1 MMLLLFVPET
11 IFNCVKTHYC
21 HFDFVLAVDVIIVV
35 IVEVDD
41 FFVVV
46 GSSNIWDMVVVVVDP
61 SILSQ
66 NWFNKMLLLLSN
78 SSLRPRTRS

>member
-1 MMLLLFVPET
+1 M
-11 IFNCVKTHYC
+11 
-21 HFDFVLAVDVIIVV
+21 
-35 IVEVDD
+35 

-66 NWFNKMLLLLSN
+66 NWFKRLLLLLSN
-78 SSLRPRTRS
+78 SSLRPRTKS